1 MNKTKQH
8 KTGVAVA
15 PFPFVCT
22 LCKKP
27 VDVGFLLDKGHG
39 RLDLTCAPC
48 ANNYIYVEKFV
59 LPSGLP
65 GLNFNDLASEV
76 KGG

>member
-1 MNKTKQH
+1 M
-8 KTGVAVA
+8 
-15 PFPFVCT
+15 
-22 LCKKP
+22 
-27 VDVGFLLDKGHG
+27 GFLLDKGQG